1 MTRQHSRRKGL
12 SKEGQPLRADPGGG
26 HWPLDC
32 GIGGMVQ
39 IEVSAE
45 LTTAQQ
51 AAVPSLSTWPI

>member
-1 MTRQHSRRKGL
+1 MTSQHLRRKRL
-12 SKEGQPLRADPGGG
+12 SKEGQPLRADLGRG
-26 HWPLDC
+26 HWSLYC

-39 IEVSAE
+39 IKKSAE